1 MKKKSKKTVI
11 NQVKGH
17 TKVIAGLISAYGVT
31 QIMGSAMRDF
41 SPDAKGVKKLVIK
54 LGAAAMTGMMVKMVG
69 DCLDREIDEAFDF
82 AEEAVKKING
92 KNNISGDE
100 AVTTAS

>member
-17 TKVIAGLISAYGVT
+17 TKIIAGLISAYGVT

-41 SPDAKGVKKLVIK
+41 SPDAKGIKKLVIK
-54 LGAAAMTGMMVKMVG
+54 LGAAAMTGMMIKMVG
-69 DCLDREIDEAFDF
+69 DYLDGEIDEVFDF
-82 AEEAVKKING
+82 AEEAAKKINE
-92 KNNISGDE
+92 KDSESAIEED
-100 AVTTAS
+100 ADHV

>member
-17 TKVIAGLISAYGVT
+17 TKIIAGLISAYGVT

-41 SPDAKGVKKLVIK
+41 SPDAKGIKKLVIK
-54 LGAAAMTGMMVKMVG
+54 LGAAAMTGMMIKMVG
-69 DCLDREIDEAFDF
+69 DYLDGEIDEVFDF
-82 AEEAVKKING
+82 AEETMKKVSEKPIE
-92 KNNISGDE
+92 GDDE
-100 AVTTAS
+100 EVTGNV

>member
-41 SPDAKGVKKLVIK
+41 SPDAKGIKKLVIK
-54 LGAAAMTGMMVKMVG
+54 LGAAAMTGMMIKMVG
-69 DCLDREIDEAFDF
+69 DYLDGEIDEVFDF
-82 AEEAVKKING
+82 AEEAMKKVNE
-92 KNNISGDE
+92 KSVEPDDE
-100 AVTTAS
+100 EVPAV